1 MGEDERGNSAGPV
14 VSGVWAE
21 LCLPL
26 TVCLCVFR
34 EARAESV
41 GIGEGFVGD
50 SRSPTPSLNQTPREG
65 FVRGADEESGAR
77 VPVNPRWLARVNVYL
92 VHRKFLFS
100 SEGCCTLSTGVGGC
114 GQRWKGAG
122 GTGLSALGKAE
133 SVPRGKGEVVEGKC
147 HHRRRGSC
155 ISW

>member
-1 MGEDERGNSAGPV
+1 MSAGRGRRARGGAVVGEDERGNSAGPV

-41 GIGEGFVGD
+41 GIGEGFVSD

-65 FVRGADEESGAR
+65 FVRGADEESGAW
-77 VPVNPRWLARVNVYL
+77 VPVDPGVSGESECV
-92 VHRKFLFS
+92 FS
-100 SEGCCTLSTGVGGC
+100 VQEVFVLQRGLLCLQCWRGGLWTKVER
-114 GQRWKGAG
+114 GWRD
-122 GTGLSALGKAE
+122 GTRCFGE
-133 SVPRGKGEVVEGKC
+133 S
-147 HHRRRGSC
+147 
-155 ISW
+155 